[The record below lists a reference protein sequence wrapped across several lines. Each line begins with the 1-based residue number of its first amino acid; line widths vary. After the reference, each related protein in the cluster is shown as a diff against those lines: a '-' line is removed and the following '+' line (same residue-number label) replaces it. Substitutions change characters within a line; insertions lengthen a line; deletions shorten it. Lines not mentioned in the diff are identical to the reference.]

1 MGGCTEDGDEAEAQQ
16 QTKDNPE
23 MTTAEIE
30 ATVALMKGQGIVD
43 SGEAVTAG
51 IGAMGQRRIQ
61 DCYSQTVKASLYKPG
76 EVDLSNLATLQF
88 VNKRIGQDLKAQLT
102 NCR

>member
-16 QTKDNPE
+16 QAKDNPE

-43 SGEAVTAG
+43 LGEAVTAG
-51 IGAMGQRRIQ
+51 TGALRR
-61 DCYSQTVKASLYKPG
+61 SGPG
-76 EVDLSNLATLQF
+76 DWGICGSGTL
-88 VNKRIGQDLKAQLT
+88 GL
-102 NCR
+102 